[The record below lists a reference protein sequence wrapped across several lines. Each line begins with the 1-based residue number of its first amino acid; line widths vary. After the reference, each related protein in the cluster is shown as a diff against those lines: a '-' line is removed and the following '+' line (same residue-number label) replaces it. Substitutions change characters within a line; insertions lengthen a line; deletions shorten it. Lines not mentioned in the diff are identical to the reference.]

1 MCTCNKYIISSKF
14 LAIKTRYTLNLFF
27 MIQNFELCILSNA
40 YLHKN
45 KSIIAWYLYRR
56 TLTWLKGGGPYLV
69 SKSPLARALIDQHT
83 ARRSTQVLVHNSRE
97 LTTQWQ

>member
-1 MCTCNKYIISSKF
+1 
-14 LAIKTRYTLNLFF
+14 
-27 MIQNFELCILSNA
+27 MIQNFELCIFSNA

-45 KSIIAWYLYRR
+45 ISIIAWYLYRR

-83 ARRSTQVLVHNSRE
+83 ARRSTQVQVHNEGSSQHSGSEGTIQSRRYRIE
-97 LTTQWQ
+97 

>member
-1 MCTCNKYIISSKF
+1 
-14 LAIKTRYTLNLFF
+14 
-27 MIQNFELCILSNA
+27 MIQNFELCIFSNA

-45 KSIIAWYLYRR
+45 ISIIAWYLYRR

-83 ARRSTQVLVHNSRE
+83 ALRSTQVQVQNRE
-97 LTTQWQ
+97 ALCTQVQVQNREALCCSE

>member
-1 MCTCNKYIISSKF
+1 MSSKF
-14 LAIKTRYTLNLFF
+14 LAIKFKTPYTLNLVF
-27 MIQNFELCILSNA
+27 IIHNFELCILSNG

-45 KSIIAWYLYRR
+45 KPINTWYLYRR

-83 ARRSTQVLVHNSRE
+83 ARRSTQALVHNSRE
-97 LTTQWQ
+97 LTT